1 MGKTGMNGSM
11 RNERSLAQE
20 EGISREYIKPIPVI
34 STEEEED
41 IDQKLVAKDSQWLGI
56 SNIGNET
63 MKSELGLSLL
73 VSIVRVSIAVMET
86 LAEVERDT
94 NSGMQLPMS
103 SAVLSDMVAGWEG

>member
-1 MGKTGMNGSM
+1 M

-34 STEEEED
+34 FTEEEED

-56 SNIGNET
+56 SNIGIET

-73 VSIVRVSIAVMET
+73 VSGGGN
-86 LAEVERDT
+86 ERDT
-94 NSGMQLPMS
+94 NSGMQLPMCYLTWWLGGRMS
-103 SAVLSDMVAGWEG
+103 RAVTPR